1 MKRWHEE
8 QGLMER
14 RLSKVTHWPAQKLQE
29 GPGRMRKH
37 RPLEGCGCRMCQWE
51 KWQKGTV
58 KRKQREWEHE
68 HMAEGDEV
76 WPR

>member
-1 MKRWHEE
+1 
-8 QGLMER
+8 
-14 RLSKVTHWPAQKLQE
+14 
-29 GPGRMRKH
+29 
-37 RPLEGCGCRMCQWE
+37 MCQWE